1 MIMHRNSVMFGAVFL
16 CEQGQKSLAMSFMLQ
31 EAELA
36 DRRAIQF

>member
-1 MIMHRNSVMFGAVFL
+1 MMIMHRNSVMFGAVFL
-16 CEQGQKSLAMSFMLQ
+16 CGKGKTPAMFFMLQ

>member
-1 MIMHRNSVMFGAVFL
+1 MIVHRNSVMFGAVFL
-16 CEQGQKSLAMSFMLQ
+16 CGKGQNPGDVFMLQ